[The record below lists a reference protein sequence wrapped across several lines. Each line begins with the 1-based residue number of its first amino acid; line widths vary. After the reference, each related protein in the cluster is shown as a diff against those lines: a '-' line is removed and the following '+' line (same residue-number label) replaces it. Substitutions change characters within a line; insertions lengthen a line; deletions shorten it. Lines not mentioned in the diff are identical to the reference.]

1 MKNLEIRQSIL
12 PYKKTIEIPSSKSI
26 SNRLLIMR
34 FLSNSDWEIE
44 NLSTADDT
52 VLLDEILQE
61 IQTGEIKEFNVKN
74 AGTAMRFL
82 TAALAVTSGRYTL
95 NCDERMK
102 LRPIATL
109 VDSLRNLGADIIYL
123 EKDGFPPLRISGK
136 KMKSNPIKIN
146 TGISSQFVSAL
157 LMIAP
162 LLDEGLELELIG
174 DLVSQPYISMTISLM
189 QLFGIEVE
197 QNQNSIFVHK
207 GLYKSFPI
215 RVEADWSSAAF
226 FYEVVALSPLL
237 SELFISGVNQNSLQG
252 DAIVANLFASLGVET
267 TFLEDGIRI
276 QKVEESQKNIR
287 MDFSNHPDL
296 ALPIIAACAGLEV
309 IGTFTGLENL
319 IYKESNRVEAL
330 SKELAKLGYD
340 FRETGFGEWVLINS
354 CSVNHDERAF
364 PENIEI
370 ETYNDHRVAMAF
382 APFVLLTKSLSIK
395 NPQVVVKSFSGFW
408 EEFDKITASIL

>member
-207 GLYKSFPI
+207 GLYKSLPI